1 MRIETQG
8 PAELYIGQAAQA
20 HQIAQG
26 QKLDRTIAGKAWR
39 PSILA
44 MNQRIIAEIDQ
55 HGMKAALKPADEH
68 VEGITIVAV
77 ADRLI
82 VSILLRSPTLRLQAA
97 SR

>member
-8 PAELYIGQAAQA
+8 PAELYIEQAAQA

-39 PSILA
+39 PSIFA
-44 MNQRIIAEIDQ
+44 MNQRIIAGIDQ
-55 HGMKAALKPADEH
+55 HDMKAVLKPADEH
-68 VEGITIVAV
+68 VEGLTIV

-82 VSILLRSPTLRLQAA
+82 VSILLRSPTLHLQAA

>member
-1 MRIETQG
+1 
-8 PAELYIGQAAQA
+8 
-20 HQIAQG
+20 
-26 QKLDRTIAGKAWR
+26 
-39 PSILA
+39 

-68 VEGITIVAV
+68 VEGITIVA
-77 ADRLI
+77 DRLI

>member
-1 MRIETQG
+1 LRIETQG
-8 PAELYIGQAAQA
+8 PAELYIRQAAQA
-20 HQIAQG
+20 RQIAQG

-39 PSILA
+39 PSVFG

-55 HGMKAALKPADEH
+55 HGMKAALKPTDEH
-68 VEGITIVAV
+68 VEGITIV